1 MALITTRNASKIE
14 DDLRSTTN
22 MESLLNLISPLSN
35 DPTGVWRQW
44 AVRVRIG
51 ALVAAIISL
60 CLMACGSIAPDSG
73 ITAVGIDQNGEL
85 VAQRISESIFVTT
98 RFLVRGDEAN
108 WSFGGRSEPELPVDW
123 GTASVITPR
132 GGYEVVGS
140 EIIHRDGGNSKV
152 EYSPGMPYKGSFVF
166 FHHEATDLRVATDG
180 ERNPFD
186 LQPSI
191 VYDEPTKTVIVAHG
205 VQGVLLGTSDG
216 NWQKLGVD
224 RLVPIS
230 IDRAEMTR
238 IMLREIIWLSISLAV
253 CLTAF
258 VAVFA
263 ALQHHVNQ
271 ISATI
276 AFTLCLA
283 VIASASIVGFA
294 PINNSLLAG
303 FLFVGFHLLAF
314 FAGLIALVSI
324 DTESKTMQIVSW
336 GSLAAFTIG
345 ICLIYVG
352 WVFVGPTGEVD
363 ISVNELAWLLAI
375 PLAGA
380 VLTLVIV
387 QPTTTQLVAFGF
399 TAVLMTGLFV
409 YPFFWW
415 TNESLGILSAKIIG
429 LCLVTVIAIVL
440 FVTTKRRREAD
451 QKCDAH
457 TNQRQE

>member
-1 MALITTRNASKIE
+1 MALVTTRNASKIT
-14 DDLRSTTN
+14 DDLRSTTYL
-22 MESLLNLISPLSN
+22 ESHLNLISAVSN
-35 DPTGVWRQW
+35 DPIGIWRQR
-44 AVRVRIG
+44 AVRVGIG
-51 ALVAAIISL
+51 ALVAAIIFL
-60 CLMACGSIAPDSG
+60 CSMACGSIAPDSG

-85 VAQRISESIFVTT
+85 VAQRISESIFVDT

-108 WSFGGRSEPELPVDW
+108 WSFGGRPEPELPVDW

-140 EIIHRDGGNSKV
+140 EINLRDGGITKVDYSSGLGNNS
-152 EYSPGMPYKGSFVF
+152 SFAF
-166 FHHEATDLRVATDG
+166 FHHDATDLRVTSDG
-180 ERNPFD
+180 ARNPFD

-205 VQGVLLGTSDG
+205 VQGVMLGTYDG
-216 NWQKLGVD
+216 DWQRIGVD
-224 RLVPIS
+224 RFVPIS

-263 ALQHHVNQ
+263 TLQHHVNQ
-271 ISATI
+271 ISAFI
-276 AFTLCLA
+276 AFTLCIA
-283 VIASASIVGFA
+283 VIASASIIGFA

-324 DTESKTMQIVSW
+324 DTKSKTMQIVSW

-352 WVFVGPTGEVD
+352 WVFVASSGEVE

-380 VLTLVIV
+380 VLTLVIMR
-387 QPTTTQLVAFGF
+387 PTTTQLVAFGF
-399 TAVLMTGLFV
+399 AAVLMTGLFV
-409 YPFFWW
+409 YPFFLWV
-415 TNESLGILSAKIIG
+415 NESLGILSAKIIG
-429 LCLVTVIAIVL
+429 LCLVTVVAIAL
-440 FVTTKRRREAD
+440 FVTTKRRRESD
-451 QKCDAH
+451 LECDAH
-457 TNQRQE
+457 TYERRE